1 MLPRRV
7 TERVRAGR
15 DIPLWEHPEWRTRF
29 PWLIQGVTDA
39 GAGGVP
45 FDLALFGDGRP
56 REVLERW
63 WALGRATG
71 ATRLVLGH
79 QTHGAVVQL
88 HGDGPPGLYVSP
100 ATDGHAT
107 EATGVLLTVSIA
119 DCVPVFLVESET
131 RTVALLHGGWR
142 GIAAGI
148 LERGIELLVEHLAV
162 HPGRLHMH
170 LGPAICGG
178 CYEVGPEVHRALG
191 LSEPPG
197 PEPVDLLAVLAA
209 RAHGLGLAA
218 ERITGSTHCTRCGDS
233 PFFSHRRG
241 CAERQVA
248 VLGLAAT

>member
-1 MLPRRV
+1 MLPRLV
-7 TERVRAGR
+7 TERVREGR
-15 DIPLWEHPEWRTRF
+15 DISLWEHPEWSARF

-39 GAGGVP
+39 GAGGTP

-56 REVLERW
+56 RDVLERW
-63 WALGRATG
+63 WALGRVTG
-71 ATRLVLGH
+71 ATRLVHGH

-88 HGDGPPGLYVSP
+88 HGDGPPGLHVSP

-107 EATGVLLTVSIA
+107 VATGVLLTVSIA
-119 DCVPVFLVESET
+119 DCVPVSLVEPET

-148 LERGIELLVEHLAV
+148 LERGIELLVDRLAV
-162 HPGRLHMH
+162 HPGRLHLH
-170 LGPAICGG
+170 LGPAICGC

-197 PEPVDLLAVLAA
+197 PEPVDLRTVVAA
-209 RAHGLGLAA
+209 RARGLGLAA

-233 PFFSHRRG
+233 PFFSHRAG